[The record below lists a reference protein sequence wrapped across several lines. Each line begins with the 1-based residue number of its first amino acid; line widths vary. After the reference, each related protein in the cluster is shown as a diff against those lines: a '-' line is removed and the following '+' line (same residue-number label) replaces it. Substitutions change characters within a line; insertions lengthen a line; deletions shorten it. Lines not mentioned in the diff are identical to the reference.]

1 METDA
6 DGKSEADAKKN
17 ADGTKD
23 EEAETATTNTTKKDE
38 KASETKE
45 IASEVIGMPVSGKA
59 APLSEVNDTVFS
71 GEVLGKGGAIFP
83 EEGKVYAPADGTVTL
98 FFDTGHAIGM
108 CTENGTELLIHVG
121 IDTVNLEGKY
131 FEPQVTV
138 DTKVKKGDLL
148 LKFDLEAIKGEGYD
162 TVIPVIVTNTSD
174 FKEVSLV
181 KEGTAKAGEDFLCV
195 KRGE

>member
-1 METDA
+1 M
-6 DGKSEADAKKN
+6 
-17 ADGTKD
+17 
-23 EEAETATTNTTKKDE
+23 ATC
-38 KASETKE
+38 
-45 IASEVIGMPVSGKA
+45 EVIEMPVSGKA

-131 FEPQVTV
+131 F
-138 DTKVKKGDLL
+138 
-148 LKFDLEAIKGEGYD
+148 
-162 TVIPVIVTNTSD
+162 
-174 FKEVSLV
+174 
-181 KEGTAKAGEDFLCV
+181 
-195 KRGE
+195 